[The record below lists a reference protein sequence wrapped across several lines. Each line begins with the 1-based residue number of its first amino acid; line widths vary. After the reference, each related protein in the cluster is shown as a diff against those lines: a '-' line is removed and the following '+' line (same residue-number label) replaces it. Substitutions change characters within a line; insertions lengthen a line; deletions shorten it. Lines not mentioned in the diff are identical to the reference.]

1 VRLEPGAQA
10 DPERDEITVDGR
22 RLEAAAARTYLLL
35 NKPRGYVTSR
45 ADPGG
50 RPVVLDLIR
59 HVRARVFP
67 VGRLDYDTEGLLLL
81 TDDGPLANYLLHPRY
96 EIARVYE
103 AEVEGRVREADLPR
117 WRRGV
122 ALADGDAMPKD
133 VRVLRRDG
141 ATTYLQ
147 LTFAEGR
154 NREVRRYAQALG
166 HPVRR
171 LRRVAFGPLRL
182 GDLATGASRPLRPRE
197 LADLIRLRG

>member
-1 VRLEPGAQA
+1 VRVEPGAQA

-22 RLEAAAARTYLLL
+22 RLAAAAARNYLLL

-96 EIARVYE
+96 EIPRVYE
-103 AEVEGRVREADLPR
+103 AEVEGRVRDADLPR

-122 ALADGDAMPKD
+122 TLADGEARPRA
-133 VRVLRRDG
+133 VHVLRQEG
-141 ATTYLQ
+141 ATTWLRV
-147 LTFAEGR
+147 TFAEGR
-154 NREVRRYAQALG
+154 NREVRRYAEALG
-166 HPVRR
+166 HPVSR

-197 LADLIRLRG
+197 LDDLNRLRG

>member
-1 VRLEPGAQA
+1 
-10 DPERDEITVDGR
+10 VDGR
-22 RLEAAAARTYLLL
+22 RLEPPAARTYLLL

-50 RPVVLDLIR
+50 RPVVLDLVPHI
-59 HVRARVFP
+59 RARVFP

-81 TDDGPLANYLLHPRY
+81 TDDGELANYLLHPRY
-96 EIARVYE
+96 EIPRVYE
-103 AEVEGRVREADLPR
+103 VQVEGQVRDADAPR

-122 ALADGDAMPKD
+122 TLADGPAVPRG
-133 VRVLRRDG
+133 VRVLRREAG
-141 ATTYLQ
+141 STWLS

-154 NREVRRYAQALG
+154 NREVRRYAEALG

-182 GDLATGASRPLRPRE
+182 GDLATGATRPLRPKE
-197 LADLIRLRG
+197 IEDLNGLRG